1 MIGDWW
7 LVIGDWGLQMRS
19 GIILDNEV
27 FYFGQFI
34 GDTLIV
40 VLMLVKEPFVLVRN
54 MRTDLLHKFIIAS

>member
-7 LVIGDWGLQMRS
+7 LVIGDWGLQIRS

-40 VLMLVKEPFVLVRN
+40 VLMLVKETFVLVRN

>member
-40 VLMLVKEPFVLVRN
+40 VLMLVKETFVLVRN